1 MLPMAGI
8 FFIDAISRWFRH
20 RNRDKK
26 LRMAALWPLTRAEIN
41 HWQVLPAD
49 EEVGSRGAA
58 YQIEAGFHFKISGE
72 YYGGYLRSVALTHH
86 EAESKATG
94 NPAANIR
101 YNPEN
106 PDQTAVLAE
115 DNPATLP
122 FRIISG

>member
-1 MLPMAGI
+1 MAGV
-8 FFIDAISRWFRH
+8 FFIDAIGRWARR
-20 RNRDKK
+20 RNREKR
-26 LRMAALWPLTRAEIN
+26 LRLATQWPLTTAEIN
-41 HWQVLPAD
+41 HWQILPTD
-49 EEVGSRGAA
+49 EDVASVGAA

-94 NPAANIR
+94 SATANIR
-101 YNPEN
+101 YNPAN

-115 DNPATLP
+115 DNPANLA

>member
-1 MLPMAGI
+1 MAGI
-8 FFIDAISRWFRH
+8 FFIDAIGRWFRH

-26 LRMAALWPLTRAEIN
+26 LRLASQWPLTTAEIN

-49 EEVGSRGAA
+49 EEVASMGAA

-94 NPAANIR
+94 NPTANIR
-101 YNPEN
+101 YNPAN
-106 PDQTAVLAE
+106 PDQTAVLTE
-115 DNPATLP
+115 DNPDNLP

>member
-1 MLPMAGI
+1 MPGI
-8 FFIDAISRWFRH
+8 FFIDAIGRWVRR

-26 LRMAALWPLTRAEIN
+26 LQLATQWPLTTAEIN

-49 EEVGSRGAA
+49 EDAT

-72 YYGGYLRSVALTHH
+72 YYGGYFRSVALTHH

-94 NPAANIR
+94 SPTANIR
-101 YNPEN
+101 YNPAN
-106 PDQTAVLAE
+106 PDQTAVLTE
-115 DNPATLP
+115 DNSDNLP